1 MISIK
6 TKRYSG
12 LPAWLAPLNGISG
25 GLLFLSM
32 ISLSLLVILLSY
44 GIISNFLTTEILI
57 TRFALN
63 LPFCILLGVM
73 DLWVINVINRR
84 KAGGSNAVRIAVDL
98 TVTTIL
104 SIVYVA
110 IINYIIMYGNKTIDE
125 VMVNSFTIVPINL
138 IIVSQI
144 EIYIYH
150 RQQADTEKR
159 LGEMEKE
166 WAIYQLEAL
175 KNRISP
181 HFLFNS
187 LNILASLAYQ
197 DADKTNMFA
206 KKLSSVYRYLLMT
219 QGRPT
224 VTLEEEMQFVHSYI
238 YLETIRFGDTLAIET
253 CDYTPYLQRTV
264 IPASIQMLV
273 ENALKH
279 NINTTK
285 SPLRITIHAGADGI
299 TVTNNLQMRKN
310 VGTSGTGLDN
320 LRRQYTFYGKEI
332 NVAKNGRE
340 FSVQMPFVD

>member
-44 GIISNFLTTEILI
+44 GIISNFLTTEILV
-57 TRFALN
+57 TRFAQN

-73 DLWVINVINRR
+73 DLWAINVINRR
-84 KAGGSNAVRIAVDL
+84 KAGGSNAARIGVDL
-98 TVTTIL
+98 TVTTVL

-110 IINYIIMYGNKTIDE
+110 VINYIIMYGNKTIDE
-125 VMVNSFTIVPINL
+125 VMINSFTIVPINL

-166 WAIYQLEAL
+166 RALYQLEAL

-285 SPLRITIHAGADGI
+285 SPLRITIHAGTDGI

-320 LRRQYTFYGKEI
+320 LRRQYTLYGKEI
-332 NVAKNGRE
+332 SVTKNERE

>member
-1 MISIK
+1 MISEK
-6 TKRYSG
+6 PKRNSG
-12 LPAWLAPLNGISG
+12 LPAWLTPLNGISG

-32 ISLSLLVILLSY
+32 INLSLLVILLSY

-63 LPFCILLGVM
+63 LPFCILLGVI
-73 DLWVINVINRR
+73 DLWTINVINRR
-84 KAGGSNAVRIAVDL
+84 KAGGSNAARIAVDL
-98 TVTTIL
+98 TMTTML
-104 SIVYVA
+104 SIVSTA
-110 IINYIIMYGNKTIDE
+110 LINYIIMYGNKTIDE
-125 VMVNSFTIVPINL
+125 VLINSITIVPINL

-166 WAIYQLEAL
+166 RALYQLEAL

-299 TVTNNLQMRKN
+299 TVANNLQMRKN

-320 LRRQYTFYGKEI
+320 LRRQYTLYGKEI
-332 NVAKNGRE
+332 SVTKNGRE
-340 FSVQMPFVD
+340 FSVKMPLVD

>member
-1 MISIK
+1 M
-6 TKRYSG
+6 
-12 LPAWLAPLNGISG
+12 PAWLTPLNGISG

-32 ISLSLLVILLSY
+32 ISLSLLAILLSY

-63 LPFCILLGVM
+63 LPFCILLGVI
-73 DLWVINVINRR
+73 DLWTINVINRR
-84 KAGGSNAVRIAVDL
+84 KACGSNAARIAIDL
-98 TVTTIL
+98 TVTTMM
-104 SIVYVA
+104 SIAYVA
-110 IINYIIMYGNKTIDE
+110 VINYIIMHGNKTIDE
-125 VMVNSFTIVPINL
+125 VLINSITIVPINL

-166 WAIYQLEAL
+166 RALYQLEAL

-206 KKLSSVYRYLLMT
+206 KKLSSVYRYLFMT

-299 TVTNNLQMRKN
+299 TVANNLQMRKN

-320 LRRQYTFYGKEI
+320 LRRQYTLYGKEI
-332 NVAKNGRE
+332 SVTKNGRE
-340 FSVQMPFVD
+340 FSVKMPLVD